1 MANGNPT
8 KEQILEAAATSPEA
22 KSALEKL
29 FPQYFGPEYMAWD
42 SSRISAEKFPDAVRE
57 FTQRTGV
64 NMRVTNGLARGE
76 AKKHKSFAINHARDH
91 VKCNL
96 VVLDN
101 DGNRVAQ
108 VPFDR
113 DRFAFVAIEEVK

>member
-1 MANGNPT
+1 MANSNPT

-29 FPQYFGPEYMAWD
+29 FPQYFPPEYMAWD
-42 SSRISAEKFPDAVRE
+42 GSKTYVSQFPDAVQE

-64 NMRVTNGLARGE
+64 NMRVVNGLATGE
-76 AKKHKSFAINHARDH
+76 AKKHKSFAINHTDH

-96 VVLDN
+96 VVLDH

-113 DRFAFVAIEEVK
+113 GRYAFVAIEKVK

>member
-1 MANGNPT
+1 MANSNPT

-29 FPQYFGPEYMAWD
+29 FPQYFPEYMAWD
-42 SSRISAEKFPDAVRE
+42 GSKTYASVFPEAVQE

-64 NMRVTNGLARGE
+64 NMQVVNGLARGE
-76 AKKHKSFAINHARDH
+76 AKQYKSFAINHADH

-96 VVLDN
+96 VVLDQY
-101 DGNRVAQ
+101 GNRVAQ

-113 DRFAFVAIEEVK
+113 GRHAFIAFEKVK